1 MSEVLDEATL
11 ATRQDHLAIGHT
23 RDSTTG
29 SWETAQPAFT
39 TNAAGGRIVVDH
51 HGNLTNNAAALAGAP
66 DSTGITPGWPVQP
79 RATSDTDVI
88 VELLARAADLSLEKA
103 TVRTMGRLEA
113 LTEIAVPAWTGLDR
127 GLCTTWST
135 GDHPVQVPDAVDP
148 DVTPR
153 RPRPNRRLFRRRT
166 PS

>member
-1 MSEVLDEATL
+1 MATSP
-11 ATRQDHLAIGHT
+11 TTPPRWPGHLIPQE
-23 RDSTTG
+23 S
-29 SWETAQPAFT
+29 P
-39 TNAAGGRIVVDH
+39 
-51 HGNLTNNAAALAGAP
+51 
-66 DSTGITPGWPVQP
+66 PGWPVQP

-135 GDHPVQVPDAVDP
+135 GDHPVQVPDAVGP